1 MTMIKRL
8 AKSGLPFADAVYT
21 QPLSVEE
28 VAYAVSKR
36 KYAHI
41 WTHDKHC
48 CCFCICLL
56 SVKLSIDTLLK
67 SYESLKLMMLTIY
80 CALCSMLYV

>member
-28 VAYAVSKR
+28 VAYAVSVTPKH
-36 KYAHI
+36 AHI
-41 WTHDKHC
+41 
-48 CCFCICLL
+48 
-56 SVKLSIDTLLK
+56 ID
-67 SYESLKLMMLTIY
+67 
-80 CALCSMLYV
+80 